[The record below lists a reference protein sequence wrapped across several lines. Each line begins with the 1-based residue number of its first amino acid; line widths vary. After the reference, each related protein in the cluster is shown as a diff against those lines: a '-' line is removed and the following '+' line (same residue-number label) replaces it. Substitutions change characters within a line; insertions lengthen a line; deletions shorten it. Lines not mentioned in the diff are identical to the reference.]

1 MDKRTAHLWPL
12 LITIMVGAF
21 VAFGSYWLVHVMEG
35 DVDIDADRFKNDP
48 DYIVEKF
55 SFVRM
60 TPEGKPRYL
69 FSGAKLTHRPVDDT
83 SDVVAPV
90 LQNLNPQAPPTTVVA
105 RRARIYHAQNKVD
118 LAGRVEVNRPASAL
132 QKPLNIKTEALT
144 VYPDE
149 ERMETALAVNA
160 RLGTTT
166 IAGTGMQADN
176 ATGKL
181 HFDRRG
187 QMVFPP
193 KAAR

>member
-1 MDKRTAHLWPL
+1 MDKRTAHIWPL
-12 LITIMVGAF
+12 LITIMIGAF
-21 VAFGSYWLVHVMEG
+21 VAFGSYWLVHLMESG
-35 DVDIDADRFKNDP
+35 ADIDADRFKNEP

-69 FSGAKLTHRPVDDT
+69 FSGAKLTHRPVDDI
-83 SDVVAPV
+83 SDVDAPM

-105 RRARIYHAQNKVD
+105 KRARIDQSRNKVD
-118 LAGRVEVNRPASAL
+118 LAGQVDVKRPEAPG
-132 QKPLNIKTEALT
+132 QKPLHMQTEALT

-149 ERMETALAVNA
+149 ERMETALPVNA

-166 IAGTGMQADN
+166 ITGTGMQANN
-176 ATGKL
+176 ATSQL
-181 HFDRRG
+181 HIASRV
-187 QMVFPP
+187 QMVVPP